1 MELLGSFT
9 FVAIDGAEVRLKS
22 GSSRLMN
29 VEIKAPV
36 RSGSLHIVDSIA
48 TMNLV
53 LALDKLKTG
62 NFLTEAAARTFISGY
77 KAQDLVFKGS
87 GPHSGNSDGSASG
100 SASGSAYDVS
110 GNAVA
115 GEIDVQMSIILTS
128 VGNSA
133 QPEVELKGSA
143 QFGTVHIP
151 LPGIGTVENMN
162 IEIDARLAIRQS

>member
-1 MELLGSFT
+1 MELLGSFI
-9 FVAIDGAEVRLKS
+9 FVAIDGAEVRLTS

-29 VEIKAPV
+29 VDIKAPV

-62 NFLTEAAARTFISGY
+62 NFLTDAAARTFISGY
-77 KAQDLVFKGS
+77 KAQDLVFSGS
-87 GPHSGNSDGSASG
+87 GPHNGN
-100 SASGSAYDVS
+100 AYDVL

-128 VGNSA
+128 VGNSK
-133 QPEVELKGSA
+133 QPEVELTGSA

-151 LPGIGTVENMN
+151 LPGIGTVEDMN
-162 IEIDARLAIRQS
+162 IEIDAQLAVRKA

>member
-9 FVAIDGAEVRLKS
+9 FLAIDGAEVRLKS

-36 RSGSLHIVDSIA
+36 RSGTLHIVDSIA

-62 NFLTEAAARTFISGY
+62 NFLTETAARTFISGY
-77 KAQDLVFKGS
+77 KAQDLVFQGS
-87 GPHSGNSDGSASG
+87 GPHN
-100 SASGSAYDVS
+100 GSAYDVS

-115 GEIDVQMSIILTS
+115 GELDVQMTLIVTS
-128 VGNSA
+128 VSNTA
-133 QPEVELKGSA
+133 QPEVELTGSA

-162 IEIDARLAIRQS
+162 IEIDARLAISQS

>member
-9 FVAIDGAEVRLKS
+9 FLAIDGAEVRLKS
-22 GSSRLMN
+22 GSARLMN

-36 RSGSLHIVDSIA
+36 RSGTLHIVDSIA

-87 GPHSGNSDGSASG
+87 GPHNGN
-100 SASGSAYDVS
+100 AYDVS

-115 GEIDVQMSIILTS
+115 GELDVQMTLIVTS
-128 VGNSA
+128 VSNTA
-133 QPEVELKGSA
+133 QPEVELMGSA

-162 IEIDARLAIRQS
+162 IEIDARLAISQS

>member
-9 FVAIDGAEVRLKS
+9 FLAIDGAEVRLKS

-36 RSGSLHIVDSIA
+36 RSGTLHIVDSIA

-62 NFLTEAAARTFISGY
+62 NFLTETAARTFISGY

-87 GPHSGNSDGSASG
+87 GPHNGN
-100 SASGSAYDVS
+100 AYDVS

-115 GEIDVQMSIILTS
+115 GELDVQMTLIVTS
-128 VGNSA
+128 VSNTA
-133 QPEVELKGSA
+133 QPEVELMGSA

-162 IEIDARLAIRQS
+162 IEIDARLAISQS

>member
-1 MELLGSFT
+1 
-9 FVAIDGAEVRLKS
+9 
-22 GSSRLMN
+22 MN

-36 RSGSLHIVDSIA
+36 RSGTLHIADSIA

-87 GPHSGNSDGSASG
+87 GPHTANGHANG
-100 SASGSAYDVS
+100 YNVS

-133 QPEVELKGSA
+133 QPEVELIGSA

-162 IEIDARLAIRQS
+162 IEIDARLAIRQA

>member
-9 FVAIDGAEVRLKS
+9 FLAIDGAEVRLKS

-62 NFLTEAAARTFISGY
+62 NFLTETAARTFISGY
-77 KAQDLVFKGS
+77 KAQDLVFQGS
-87 GPHSGNSDGSASG
+87 GPHNGN
-100 SASGSAYDVS
+100 AYDVS

-115 GEIDVQMSIILTS
+115 GELDVQMSIIVTS
-128 VGNSA
+128 VLNST
-133 QPEVELKGSA
+133 QPEVELMGSA

>member
-9 FVAIDGAEVRLKS
+9 FVTIDGAEVRLKS

-87 GPHSGNSDGSASG
+87 GPRNGN
-100 SASGSAYDVS
+100 AYDVY
-110 GNAVA
+110 GNVVA
-115 GEIDVQMSIILTS
+115 GEIDVQMSITLTS
-128 VGNSA
+128 VGSSA
-133 QPEVELKGSA
+133 LPEVELMGSA

-162 IEIDARLAIRQS
+162 IEIDARLAVRQS

>member
-9 FVAIDGAEVRLKS
+9 FVAIDGAEVKLKS

-36 RSGSLHIVDSIA
+36 RSGTLHIADSIA

-87 GPHSGNSDGSASG
+87 GPHNGN
-100 SASGSAYDVS
+100 AYDVLGS
-110 GNAVA
+110 AVA

-133 QPEVELKGSA
+133 QPEVEIMGSA

-151 LPGIGTVENMN
+151 LPGMGTVENMN
-162 IEIDARLAIRQS
+162 IEIDARLAICQA

>member
-9 FVAIDGAEVRLKS
+9 FLAIDGAEVRLKS
-22 GSSRLMN
+22 GSARLMN

-36 RSGSLHIVDSIA
+36 RSGTLHIVDSIA

-77 KAQDLVFKGS
+77 KAQDLVFQGS
-87 GPHSGNSDGSASG
+87 GPHNGN
-100 SASGSAYDVS
+100 AYDVS

-115 GEIDVQMSIILTS
+115 GELDVQMTLIVTS
-128 VGNSA
+128 VLNTT
-133 QPEVELKGSA
+133 QPEVELMGSA

-162 IEIDARLAIRQS
+162 IEIDARLAISQS

>member
-36 RSGSLHIVDSIA
+36 RSGSLQIVDSIA
-48 TMNLV
+48 TMDLV

-77 KAQDLVFKGS
+77 KAQDLVFNGS
-87 GPHSGNSDGSASG
+87 GPHNGSAY
-100 SASGSAYDVS
+100 GSAYDVS

-115 GEIDVQMSIILTS
+115 GEIDVQMSIVLTS

-133 QPEVELKGSA
+133 QPEVELTGSA

>member
-1 MELLGSFT
+1 MDLLGSFT
-9 FVAIDGAEVRLKS
+9 FLAIDGAEVRLKS

-36 RSGSLHIVDSIA
+36 RAGSLHIVDSIA

-62 NFLTEAAARTFISGY
+62 NFLTEAAARTFVSGY
-77 KAQDLVFKGS
+77 KAKDLVFNGS
-87 GPHSGNSDGSASG
+87 GPHNGN
-100 SASGSAYDVS
+100 AYDVS

-115 GEIDVQMSIILTS
+115 GEIDVQMSIIVTPVL
-128 VGNSA
+128 NST
-133 QPEVELKGSA
+133 QPEVELMGSA

>member
-1 MELLGSFT
+1 MDLLGSFT
-9 FVAIDGAEVRLKS
+9 FLAIDGAEVRLKS
-22 GSSRLMN
+22 GSSQLMN

-36 RSGSLHIVDSIA
+36 RSGSLDIVESIA
-48 TMNLV
+48 TIHLV

-87 GPHSGNSDGSASG
+87 GPYNGNGG
-100 SASGSAYDVS
+100 YDVS

-115 GEIDVQMSIILTS
+115 GEIDVQMSIMLTS
-128 VGNSA
+128 VVNPEH
-133 QPEVELKGSA
+133 QEVELTGSA
-143 QFGTVHIP
+143 QFGTVRIP

-162 IEIDARLAIRQS
+162 VEIDARLAIRQA

>member
-9 FVAIDGAEVRLKS
+9 FLAIDGAEVRLKS
-22 GSSRLMN
+22 GSARLMN

-36 RSGSLHIVDSIA
+36 RSGTLHIVDSIA

-77 KAQDLVFKGS
+77 KAQDLVFQGS
-87 GPHSGNSDGSASG
+87 GPHNGN
-100 SASGSAYDVS
+100 AYDVS

-115 GEIDVQMSIILTS
+115 GELDVQMTVILTS
-128 VGNSA
+128 ISNTA
-133 QPEVELKGSA
+133 QPEVELMGSA

-151 LPGIGTVENMN
+151 LPGVGTVENMN
-162 IEIDARLAIRQS
+162 IEIDARLAISQS

>member
-9 FVAIDGAEVRLKS
+9 FLAIDGAEVRLKS
-22 GSSRLMN
+22 GSARLMN

-36 RSGSLHIVDSIA
+36 RSGTLHIVDSIA

-77 KAQDLVFKGS
+77 KAQDLVFQGS
-87 GPHSGNSDGSASG
+87 GPHNGN
-100 SASGSAYDVS
+100 AYDVS

-115 GEIDVQMSIILTS
+115 GELDVQMTLIVTS
-128 VGNSA
+128 VSNTA
-133 QPEVELKGSA
+133 QPEVELMGSA

-162 IEIDARLAIRQS
+162 IEIDARLAISQS

>member
-9 FVAIDGAEVRLKS
+9 FLAIDGAEVRLKS

-77 KAQDLVFKGS
+77 KAQDLVFNGS
-87 GPHSGNSDGSASG
+87 GPHN
-100 SASGSAYDVS
+100 GSAYDVS
-110 GNAVA
+110 GSAVA
-115 GEIDVQMSIILTS
+115 GELDVQMSIIVTS
-128 VGNSA
+128 VLSST
-133 QPEVELKGSA
+133 QPEVELMGSA

-162 IEIDARLAIRQS
+162 IEVDARLAIRQS

>member
-9 FVAIDGAEVRLKS
+9 FLAIDGAEVRLKS
-22 GSSRLMN
+22 GSARLMN

-36 RSGSLHIVDSIA
+36 RSGTLHIVDSIA

-77 KAQDLVFKGS
+77 KAQDLVFQGS
-87 GPHSGNSDGSASG
+87 GPHNGN
-100 SASGSAYDVS
+100 AYDVS

-115 GEIDVQMSIILTS
+115 GDLDVQMTLIVTS
-128 VGNSA
+128 VSNTA
-133 QPEVELKGSA
+133 QPEVELMGSA

-162 IEIDARLAIRQS
+162 IEIDARLAISQS

>member
-1 MELLGSFT
+1 MELVGSFT
-9 FVAIDGAEVRLKS
+9 FLAIDGAEVRLKS

-29 VEIKAPV
+29 LEIKAPV
-36 RSGSLHIVDSIA
+36 RSGSLEINDSIA

-87 GPHSGNSDGSASG
+87 GPHNGNS
-100 SASGSAYDVS
+100 YDVS

-115 GEIDVQMSIILTS
+115 GELDVQMSIILTS
-128 VGNSA
+128 VLNSTRL
-133 QPEVELKGSA
+133 EVELTGSA

-151 LPGIGTVENMN
+151 LPGVGTVENMN

>member
-9 FVAIDGAEVRLKS
+9 FVAIDGAEVKLKS

-36 RSGSLHIVDSIA
+36 RSGTLHIADSIA

-87 GPHSGNSDGSASG
+87 GPHNGN
-100 SASGSAYDVS
+100 AYDVS

-133 QPEVELKGSA
+133 QPEVEIMGSA

-151 LPGIGTVENMN
+151 LPGMGTVENMN
-162 IEIDARLAIRQS
+162 IEIDARLAIRQA

>member
-9 FVAIDGAEVRLKS
+9 FLAIDGAEVRLKS
-22 GSSRLMN
+22 GSARLMN

-36 RSGSLHIVDSIA
+36 RSGTLHIVDSIA

-77 KAQDLVFKGS
+77 KAQDLVFQGS
-87 GPHSGNSDGSASG
+87 GPHNGN
-100 SASGSAYDVS
+100 AYDVS

-115 GEIDVQMSIILTS
+115 GDLDVQMTLIVTS
-128 VGNSA
+128 VSNTA
-133 QPEVELKGSA
+133 QPEVELMGSA

-151 LPGIGTVENMN
+151 LPGMGTVENMN
-162 IEIDARLAIRQS
+162 IEIDARLAISQS

>member
-9 FVAIDGAEVRLKS
+9 FLAIDGAEVRLKS
-22 GSSRLMN
+22 GSSQLMN

-36 RSGSLHIVDSIA
+36 RSGSLDIVDSIA
-48 TMNLV
+48 TINLV

-77 KAQDLVFKGS
+77 KAQDLVFKGF
-87 GPHSGNSDGSASG
+87 GPYNGH
-100 SASGSAYDVS
+100 AYEVS

-115 GEIDVQMSIILTS
+115 GEIDVQMSIMLTS
-128 VGNSA
+128 VVNPEH
-133 QPEVELKGSA
+133 QEVELTGSA
-143 QFGTVHIP
+143 QFGTVRIP

-162 IEIDARLAIRQS
+162 VEIDARLGIRHG

>member
-36 RSGSLHIVDSIA
+36 RSGSLHIADSIA

-87 GPHSGNSDGSASG
+87 GPHNANGHANGHANG
-100 SASGSAYDVS
+100 YNVS

-133 QPEVELKGSA
+133 QPEVELIGSA

-162 IEIDARLAIRQS
+162 IEIDARLAIRQA

>member
-9 FVAIDGAEVRLKS
+9 FLAIDGAEVRLKS

-77 KAQDLVFKGS
+77 KVQDLVFKGS
-87 GPHSGNSDGSASG
+87 GPHNGN
-100 SASGSAYDVS
+100 AYDVS

-115 GEIDVQMSIILTS
+115 GEIDVQMTLIVTS
-128 VGNSA
+128 VSNTA
-133 QPEVELKGSA
+133 QPEVKLMGAA

-151 LPGIGTVENMN
+151 IPGIGTVENMN
-162 IEIDARLAIRQS
+162 IEVDARLAISQS